1 MFIKFVIILL
11 LLIVVASL
19 LTGRNTAT
27 RTPASGRI
35 RQPLRVLMLR
45 VAVILLILG
54 AAVVVL
60 HAYG

>member
-19 LTGRNTAT
+19 LTGRTAAGA
-27 RTPASGRI
+27 PVPGRI
-35 RQPLRVLMLR
+35 RPPLRVLMLR
-45 VAVILLILG
+45 VAGILLVLG